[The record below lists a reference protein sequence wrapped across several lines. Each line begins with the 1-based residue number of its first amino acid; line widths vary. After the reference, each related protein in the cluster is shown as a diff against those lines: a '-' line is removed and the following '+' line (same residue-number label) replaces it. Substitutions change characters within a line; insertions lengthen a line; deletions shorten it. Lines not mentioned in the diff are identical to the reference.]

1 MLVSNPFLTI
11 DTVFE
16 KILKK
21 SFILIFRPKYYVSY
35 VCFLK
40 MRLFVFSNNMH
51 DLDPNK
57 DALNSTGTKI
67 ILFLLHPCVLKK
79 YVKAVKAI

>member
-1 MLVSNPFLTI
+1 MLVNNPLLTI

>member
-1 MLVSNPFLTI
+1 MFLMF
-11 DTVFE
+11 V
-16 KILKK
+16 
-21 SFILIFRPKYYVSY
+21 
-35 VCFLK
+35 LK